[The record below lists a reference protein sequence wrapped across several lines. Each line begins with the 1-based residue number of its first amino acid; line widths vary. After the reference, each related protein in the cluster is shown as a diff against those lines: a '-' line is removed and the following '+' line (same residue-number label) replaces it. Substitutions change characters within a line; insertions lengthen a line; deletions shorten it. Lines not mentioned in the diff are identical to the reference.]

1 VAHIE
6 LTGLARVFDIE
17 AIKNTTEIV
26 LVRPDGTIVVSESE
40 RWDHVQSLE
49 LLNIVDTSFTTPEV
63 FGQFKALWD
72 FDSPWTPGEV
82 SERLQ
87 KNVITKG
94 NDVYAS
100 LPVPLP
106 PSEYDSEYRPDF
118 YLLLLI
124 GEEIFSP
131 IDEVDEE
138 VENDVFEVV
147 VTAVLIGIMG
157 LVGVAL
163 VIWSVSRVLTLPL
176 NWMERVAWR
185 IVNHNDERAGDA
197 LHVTEGGEDFPITMR
212 CTPKTEITELVDE
225 FRIMIKGFS
234 GSGASTVARKAT
246 NEVRNEM
253 DWHSEFHELYSR
265 LSTRSA
271 IKGTEAIDD
280 EALTDSYSE
289 ESSLETPPSPISVS
303 ESSPDVI
310 ALSSTKSTPGS
321 GKGQI
326 GSASASARVVA
337 APPRSNKGQNCCTAT
352 PRKDEDR
359 LKMHLGTGVEGSKN
373 RVWCSKLF
381 WWIGILIVLPLLA
394 TNLAI
399 CGLVTHAIV
408 KVLPSWLHSLKDAS
422 YDIELSMLDNAA
434 SLRASY
440 SGAVMME
447 PIRDL
452 HLFTRV
458 SGWLLFGGISQSNS
472 ITEMVQGTEECK
484 EAEFGECDIYDDPL
498 RTPCDCRWRD
508 PRSIECQIFSND
520 PRYLQLSFFCGQ
532 AQDADPSTGDR
543 NNVSFPLHDV
553 TPNTTLWWTNVSDL
567 PGADRGRPPQGY
579 KTTFDR
585 VGVMSAAA
593 IASVPIHNYVEELGR
608 STHFLGLYT
617 GFENDG
623 MFTGYSGCSPFEF
636 TEMSKFQSTEENEA
650 SRYGGNEICPIGK
663 WGFDPRC
670 RGWYA
675 EGRDHC
681 GIQVGGAV
689 HITAPYLFSTGLLV
703 ATSATS
709 AIVDPATGEHVGQ
722 SLLDFAPQ
730 GLFSFLE
737 NSETE
742 ISIVVSPVV
751 DATGG
756 DTVLGPGH
764 NAGSDPAA
772 IGDVVL
778 PNDGNDSGNRFH
790 FNENIVA
797 DMKNGISGDQR
808 FDRIEDD
815 GSLMGYRISYAP
827 VKIRA
832 LRISHADDFSRGA
845 RRLTELVYSLGIAR
859 PEYLLR
865 QPFEEINGDV
875 KEEHRALLTL
885 YLCLVL
891 ILSLLVSMFT
901 LVVSVFRKKKDYWK
915 CHRFSFT
922 FFSSG
927 YNRYH
932 KTNDH
937 FAARC
942 SIHQLWEN
950 RRRHPT
956 NAGRVC

>member
-1 VAHIE
+1 MAHIE

-17 AIKNTTEIV
+17 AINNTTEIA

-40 RWDHVQSLE
+40 RWDHVQSFE

-63 FGQFKALWD
+63 FGQFQALWD

-131 IDEVDEE
+131 IDQVDEE

-147 VTAVLIGIMG
+147 VTTVLIGIVG

-185 IVNHNDERAGDA
+185 IVNHNDKRAGDA
-197 LHVTEGGEDFPITMR
+197 LHVTDGGEDFPITMR

-265 LSTRSA
+265 LSTRRV
-271 IKGTEAIDD
+271 IKGTKAVDD
-280 EALTDSYSE
+280 EALTESST
-289 ESSLETPPSPISVS
+289 ESSLQTPPIPTSASVS
-303 ESSPDVI
+303 SLDVM
-310 ALSSTKSTPGS
+310 SSTKSTPGS
-321 GKGQI
+321 GKGHVV
-326 GSASASARVVA
+326 SASARVAA
-337 APPRSNKGQNCCTAT
+337 APPTRSNKGQNCCTVTA
-352 PRKDEDR
+352 RKDEDR
-359 LKMHLGTGVEGSKN
+359 LKMYLGTGLEGPKN
-373 RVWCSKLF
+373 RVWRSKLF
-381 WWIGILIVLPLLA
+381 LWISILIVLPLLG

-399 CGLVTHAIV
+399 CGLVTNAV
-408 KVLPSWLHSLKDAS
+408 VDVLPSWLHSLKDAS
-422 YDIELSMLDNAA
+422 YDIELSVLDNAA
-434 SLRASY
+434 SLRASFL
-440 SGAVMME
+440 GAVMME

-452 HLFTRV
+452 HLYTRV
-458 SGWLLFGGISQSNS
+458 SGWLLFGGITQSNS
-472 ITEMVQGTEECK
+472 ITEMEQATEECK
-484 EAEFGECDIYDDPL
+484 EAEFGECHIYDDPS

-508 PRSIECQIFSND
+508 PRPIECQIFSND
-520 PRYLQLSFFCGQ
+520 TRYLQLPFFCGQ

-543 NNVSFPLHDV
+543 HNVSFPYAQHDV

-567 PGADRGRPPQGY
+567 PGADRGRLPQGY

-593 IASVPIHNYVEELGR
+593 IASVPIHNYMEELGR
-608 STHFLGLYT
+608 SKHFLGLYT

-623 MFTGYSGCSPFEF
+623 MFLGYSGCSSFEF
-636 TEMSKFQSTEENEA
+636 TEMSKFQSTVENEA
-650 SRYGGNEICPIGK
+650 HRYGGKEICPIGK

-689 HITAPYLFSTGLLV
+689 YITAPYLFATGREV

-709 AIVDPATGEHVGQ
+709 AIFDPVTGEHVGQ

-737 NSETE
+737 NSATE
-742 ISIVVSPVV
+742 LSIVVSPVV

-756 DTVLGPGH
+756 DTVLGPDRT
-764 NAGSDPAA
+764 AGSDPSA

-778 PNDGNDSGNRFH
+778 PNDGNDSDNRIH
-790 FNENIVA
+790 FDENIVT

-815 GSLMGYRISYAP
+815 GSLMEYHISYAP
-827 VKIRA
+827 VNVRA
-832 LRISHADDFSRGA
+832 LRISHADDFTRGA
-845 RRLTELVYSLGIAR
+845 RRLDEHVYSLGIAR

-865 QPFEEINGDV
+865 QPFEEIHGDV
-875 KEEHRALLTL
+875 KDEHRALLTL

-901 LVVSVFRKKKDYWK
+901 LVVSVFCKKEDYSS
-915 CHRFSFT
+915 CHGSQFTSSF
-922 FFSSG
+922 SG
-927 YNRYH
+927 YNCYN
-932 KTNDH
+932 KANDH

-942 SIHQLWEN
+942 
-950 RRRHPT
+950 
-956 NAGRVC
+956 